1 MSARATAADKAPKSE
16 RRRRRAAG
24 PEVAFHDER
33 GLPVYRGLDLGTSVR
48 ARRPARALPE
58 QEHSE
63 AGLAL
68 LLTVS
73 TVLDRLGILDMF
85 EAAEK
90 AGEVTLNHK
99 GPWDP
104 DEMAG
109 VRDALD
115 QADLDASWVG
125 GLTILVR
132 EVR

>member
-1 MSARATAADKAPKSE
+1 VRAAARRASGPASE
-16 RRRRRAAG
+16 RR
-24 PEVAFHDER
+24 
-33 GLPVYRGLDLGTSVR
+33 VR
-48 ARRPARALPE
+48 RRPARSLPE

-68 LLTVS
+68 LLAVS
-73 TVLDRLGILDMF
+73 TVLERLGVLDMF

-90 AGEVTLNHK
+90 AGVVTLNHR
-99 GPWDP
+99 GRWDP

-109 VRDALD
+109 VRDELD
-115 QADLDASWVG
+115 QADLDARRVG